1 MTRHNK
7 PPPPPRETLQDEL
20 KSVAIAPTLNSHRK
34 HKMKREATTPVEETV
49 RHVLAVRK
57 HVEEVNAR
65 QTIAHQYAEL
75 RSARQITAI
84 AAEAAELLLTP
95 APD

>member
-1 MTRHNK
+1 
-7 PPPPPRETLQDEL
+7 
-20 KSVAIAPTLNSHRK
+20 
-34 HKMKREATTPVEETV
+34 MKREATTPVEERV

-65 QTIAHQYAEL
+65 QAIAYQYAEL

-95 APD
+95 TPD